1 MEKCI
6 VCGEHVKAEE
16 QEGGICDE
24 CLARLEE
31 EAERA
36 AWWDAMKAWDWG
48 GPWP

>member
-6 VCGEHVKAEE
+6 VCGEYVKAEE

-36 AWWDAMKAWDWG
+36 AWWQAMKDLDQG
-48 GPWP
+48 GPWY